1 MKSKHRHMVFVLLM
15 ILLAGQ
21 SVAASPRSAVPV
33 LPSPG
38 ERTTLTTPVPAAAT
52 MDRIEISC
60 PPSPYTL
67 LVRQRRTLS
76 HVVQPAPLC
85 HAQRVLSHR
94 HTCNN
99 LHRRCARIY
108 ERVVLTSVRIAY
120 PFTAFW

>member
-38 ERTTLTTPVPAAAT
+38 ERTALTTPVPAAAT

-67 LVRQRRTLS
+67 LLRQRKT
-76 HVVQPAPLC
+76 VTQITQPSPLC
-85 HAQRVLSHR
+85 HAQ
-94 HTCNN
+94 HTAAWKENGN
-99 LHRRCARIY
+99 RERRRCNIRYRRLALPT
-108 ERVVLTSVRIAY
+108 EQIAY